1 MNKLS
6 VTLFALLA
14 ISTIACSNNDEPKI
28 PTNALTLN
36 MMIGDRGTAIGGS
49 DVIIDESSNFST
61 SRCAIA
67 DLGTKSGFA
76 QTLTSPRLLRTS
88 QSLPVI
94 SIKLLL

>member
-67 DLGTKSGFA
+67 DLGTKSGFGQNPNLTQIA
-76 QTLTSPRLLRTS
+76 QNVAITPGNF
-88 QSLPVI
+88 
-94 SIKLLL
+94 